1 MKKILLLV
9 VVSIMTAMSAQAQIP
24 AEVTEIMK
32 KCDEK
37 FKNDNVFVFDPKKYP
52 NAVVVRK

>member
-1 MKKILLLV
+1 
-9 VVSIMTAMSAQAQIP
+9 MTAMSAQAQIP

-32 KCDEK
+32 KSAER
-37 FKNDNVFVFDPKKYP
+37 FKSDNVFVFDPKKYP